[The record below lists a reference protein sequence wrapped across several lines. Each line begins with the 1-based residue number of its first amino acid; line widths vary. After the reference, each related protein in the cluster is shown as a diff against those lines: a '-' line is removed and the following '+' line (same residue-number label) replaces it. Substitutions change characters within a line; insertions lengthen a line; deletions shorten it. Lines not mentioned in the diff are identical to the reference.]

1 MYPSTRFIIED
12 RSAINEF
19 PIDEQVNAP
28 VFAQFFSSDK
38 GPEEMGVYYGDEFKV
53 FGEPNFARH
62 GQPLLQAQTLIN
74 NGAQVLAKRVVA
86 DDATLANL
94 VILAKVK
101 QTEVQKRDN
110 MGNPLYATPEG
121 GESTTAEGNTPI
133 MLNKCHIEYELQTVS
148 ENHNDI
154 EDLKASALALAD
166 YDEKED
172 TEDHVYPVAL
182 IADNGRGVSSKK
194 IKITSNITGSRNRNY
209 LSYVFSVIENS
220 TVVESTVFTLNPE
233 LNSSTTNLALDSV
246 SKTYLKEVKAF
257 TFDDVMV
264 EFLEFVKKL
273 SGIEDIDNTD
283 VLFGKDK
290 KGQGIDV
297 FEMTGEVNLAIPV
310 GMPLQSGSNGDFGN
324 FPLKSES
331 YTTKMTEA
339 FNGTFTKD
347 IYDVDNI
354 LLDVILDANY
364 PDEVKKAIETL
375 VDFRE
380 DCVFLRDLG
389 TGLFTAEDIIAKA
402 SDAAKSR
409 YIAVYGNSY
418 DVINPYSKKQITV
431 TPGYSLAR
439 ILPKHL
445 SEKRHS
451 PLAGQLH
458 GFVFDD
464 IVEGTVN
471 FLPKIIPGKDQKEE
485 LFEKRINFIS
495 YFNNIATM
503 ESEYTTQEDY
513 TGFSFLNNTLAVQ
526 EIIKAIRI
534 HCPKARYSF
543 MEEDDLTKYE
553 EDVKVILDKYSSNFS
568 KLEMEY
574 MADPTYE
581 QNMIFYAVLTVQFKK
596 FVQAEVFR
604 IIAINDDDTTSVL

>member
-182 IADNGRGVSSKK
+182 VADNGRGVSSKK

-220 TVVESTVFTLNPE
+220 AVVESTVFTLNPE

-297 FEMTGEVNLAIPV
+297 FEMAGEVNLAIPV

>member
-19 PIDEQVNAP
+19 PVDEQVNAP

-101 QTEVQKRDN
+101 QTEVQKKDN
-110 MGNPLYATPEG
+110 MGNPLYSTPEG

-133 MLNKCHIEYELQTVS
+133 MLKKCHIEYELQTVS

-182 IADNGRGVSSKK
+182 VADNGRGVSLKK

-220 TVVESTVFTLNPE
+220 AVVESTVFTLNPE
-233 LNSSTTNLALDSV
+233 LNSSTTNLSLDSV
-246 SKTYLKEVKAF
+246 AKTYLKEVKAF

-297 FEMTGEVNLAIPV
+297 FEMAGEVNLAIPV

-445 SEKRHS
+445 SEKRHA

>member
-182 IADNGRGVSSKK
+182 VADNGRGVSSKK

-220 TVVESTVFTLNPE
+220 AVVESTVFTLNPE

-297 FEMTGEVNLAIPV
+297 FEMAGEVNLAIPV

-445 SEKRHS
+445 SEKRHA